1 MARALHL
8 LLILAA
14 LSGCSA
20 TRRSVLGAPEHA
32 SGDRDAMRVERVQR
46 LGREL
51 ASATAPPARIDLG
64 LSSRE
69 GMGAWSWPDGRIR
82 VSRALV
88 DALDEDEL
96 RAAIAH
102 ELGHLLDDGAVAS
115 NGTAL
120 AGAGGRPD
128 ASAVEVRADALACTL
143 LRAHGANPEALPRML
158 RTVARRATPDDEGV
172 DPAKLLARA
181 RTAERTC
188 TP

>member
-1 MARALHL
+1 VARALRL

-20 TRRSVLGAPEHA
+20 TRRPALGARELA
-32 SGDRDAMRVERVQR
+32 SDDRDGMRVERVQR
-46 LGREL
+46 IGREL
-51 ASATAPPARIDLG
+51 ASATAAPERIDLG
-64 LSSRE
+64 LSTRD

-102 ELGHLLDDGAVAS
+102 ELGHLLDDGAVA
-115 NGTAL
+115 GKATAL
-120 AGAGGRPD
+120 AGGSRHD
-128 ASAVEVRADALACTL
+128 ASAGEVRADAVACAL
-143 LRAHGANPEALPRML
+143 LRTHGANVEALPRMP
-158 RTVARRATPDDEGV
+158 RTVAHRATPEDEGV

-181 RTAERTC
+181 RTAERAC
-188 TP
+188 AP